1 MASSVQSFLFSP
13 PSSPT
18 AIEGTHSPLLEPVE
32 SFNALNRLL
41 TPRQG
46 GPSSLPESDK
56 KSTPT
61 LAGEEFPYTR
71 PYPSRSASPIGL
83 GLGHELPPFPA
94 SSSSYQARPSAPVIS
109 RHNSFSDPI
118 NLPTAGSLP
127 TPATH
132 RAAKPWSH
140 GRSKTILRAVM
151 LAMFVLGMFSFF
163 RPASLPSLG
172 DSLSTSRMRQELL
185 DVERISM
192 VGGKK
197 VRVTGQRG
205 APRTLMYAEQQ
216 EKAIGKFSHVQLR
229 FVLHSDHSLS
239 APARTYRPVTS
250 TTPLTS
256 TQELLALQSY
266 LLSDPHHS
274 IPETTDTSRPM
285 DPMSLVGFKAN
296 DAQGWAEL
304 RAEVEPVVI
313 WSTGS
318 TWTTPVHEL
327 LALYSLLPGPT
338 TLSLETRLDQAVIK
352 AILARVVDGRSQ
364 DSPAP
369 LITIGG
375 KPIDGYAPLLKLH
388 SEGRLHALLERAG
401 AIVDGKRARD
411 ELDRAR
417 RARLGRMKQARI
429 VVEDDE

>member
-18 AIEGTHSPLLEPVE
+18 AIERTHSPLLEPVE

-71 PYPSRSASPIGL
+71 PYPSRSASPVGL

-216 EKAIGKFSHVQLR
+216 EKAI
-229 FVLHSDHSLS
+229 

-296 DAQGWAEL
+296 DAQGWTEL

-313 WSTGS
+313 WSIGS

-338 TLSLETRLDQAVIK
+338 TLSLETRHDQAAIK